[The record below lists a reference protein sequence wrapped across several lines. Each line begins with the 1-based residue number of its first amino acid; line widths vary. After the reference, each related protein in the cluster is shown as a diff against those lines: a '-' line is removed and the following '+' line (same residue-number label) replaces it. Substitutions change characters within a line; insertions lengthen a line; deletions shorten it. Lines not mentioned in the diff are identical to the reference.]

1 MLCILLLALPFL
13 KRRLPFRAGVE
24 SAERRKQDTGH
35 CFYLKVRYD
44 RLCIFRL
51 PWLCRGHLFH
61 LLIFGFQRCGP
72 AGPSLHWGALPTR
85 RCLLDVLTAIFLDG
99 LRPGPASATS
109 VKTGSPYIPRC
120 CTPHTCRGLCT
131 AALYGFAATAHYTLL
146 GIRIAPRDIAL
157 TSTGLI

>member
-1 MLCILLLALPFL
+1 MLCILLLVLPFL

-51 PWLCRGHLFH
+51 PWFCRGHLFH
-61 LLIFGFQRCGP
+61 LLFLGFQRCGP
-72 AGPSLHWGALPTR
+72 AGLSLHWGALPTH
-85 RCLLDVLTAIFLDG
+85 RCLLDVLTAIFLGG

-120 CTPHTCRGLCT
+120 YTPYTHRGLCT
-131 AALYGFAATAHYTLL
+131 VSPYEFDATVPHTLPGIHIVLPDTAL
-146 GIRIAPRDIAL
+146 I
-157 TSTGLI
+157 STGLI